1 MEAITINVPSRD
13 VGFFKKMITKMGW
26 TYTVTDE
33 VRSAATPQEQAL
45 AKVDHAFGQLR
56 QMRDGELKGINA
68 EDLLNEL

>member
-1 MEAITINVPSRD
+1 
-13 VGFFKKMITKMGW
+13 MGW